1 MQRIALLLT
10 ANQDRNFRVG
20 EHLARF
26 TAQDDCA
33 RATPPMRSHA
43 DQIAAILRGRVDDRL
58 IDDIAVF
65 GHFFAVYAL
74 SPAKIFDQAENPL
87 GFFIRGFLEDW
98 PN

>member
-1 MQRIALLLT
+1 MQRIAWQLT

-26 TAQDDCA
+26 TAQDNCA
-33 RATPPMRSHA
+33 RATPPMRRHA
-43 DQIAAILRGRVDDRL
+43 DQIAAILRGRIDNGL
-58 IDDIAVF
+58 IDDTAVF
-65 GHFFAVYAL
+65 GHFFAIDAV

-87 GFFIRGFLEDW
+87 SFFIRGFLEDW